1 MQIYNFNQRVVR
13 PCVTYCA
20 CRKFIDETNGF
31 SPTSR
36 PPDHSHSTPLRAR
49 IRCYF
54 AIYCFQNSVTMLLLS
69 FTALSAV
76 LFVCEGI
83 PAPSN
88 NKGNSEGYEQGVE
101 QRFDSPS
108 SNGELDNLIMRPE
121 LYGEPPA
128 MEGLSSGYD
137 SRRRKRGSGTKVG
150 GAGAAT
156 KVATKNG
163 SGKKNLKPEE
173 HDAPSPIDSGL
184 HDQEARRRKRG
195 SGTKVGGAA
204 ASAKTATK
212 NSGGNK
218 KNFRPLMGR
227 RKRDSSLSAADVRAL
242 LNLWEAQERRKQE
255 WNANQWAADHYYGR
269 VNPVDEDQPEV
280 DENGDIWFNEPLL
293 VGAREHDYPHHSYF
307 SEQNRIALN
316 RGFPDMY
323 QADPNEIAQRFEEA
337 RRKRQYANK
346 VKRFMVARK
355 RSDGM
360 MHQNNYRPRDDLYTL
375 AELLRS
381 APRVQEQDMPVYR
394 RLIL

>member
-1 MQIYNFNQRVVR
+1 
-13 PCVTYCA
+13 
-20 CRKFIDETNGF
+20 
-31 SPTSR
+31 
-36 PPDHSHSTPLRAR
+36 
-49 IRCYF
+49 
-54 AIYCFQNSVTMLLLS
+54 MLFVSL
-69 FTALSAV
+69 TAAFAV
-76 LFVCEGI
+76 LFVVNAIPTPTNKDGVQIGELPENWDQTKDDTQSLFLNKSDKNDLEPYPLALSEEGNVE
-83 PAPSN
+83 A
-88 NKGNSEGYEQGVE
+88 YEQNVD
-101 QRFDSPS
+101 QRFDNPQST
-108 SNGELDNLIMRPE
+108 GELDNLIMRSE
-121 LYGEPPA
+121 LYGEPPS

-156 KVATKNG
+156 KVATKSG

-173 HDAPSPIDSGL
+173 VLSPVESMSQDHDVHRL
-184 HDQEARRRKRG
+184 KRG

-218 KNFRPLMGR
+218 KNLRPISER
-227 RKRDSSLSAADVRAL
+227 RKRDSGLSAADVRAL

-255 WNANQWAADHYYGR
+255 WNANRWAAATEHNGWYNRMNALD
-269 VNPVDEDQPEV
+269 DEQPEV
-280 DENGDIWFNEPLL
+280 DENGDVWYNEPVV
-293 VGAREHDYPHHSYF
+293 VGPRERDFPRHSYF
-307 SEQNRIALN
+307 SEQNRMALAH
-316 RGFPDMY
+316 GLPDLY
-323 QADPNEIAQRFEEA
+323 QVDPNELAQRYEEA

-346 VKRFMVARK
+346 MKRFMVARK

-381 APRVQEQDMPVYR
+381 APRVQEQDIPVYR

>member
-1 MQIYNFNQRVVR
+1 
-13 PCVTYCA
+13 
-20 CRKFIDETNGF
+20 
-31 SPTSR
+31 
-36 PPDHSHSTPLRAR
+36 
-49 IRCYF
+49 
-54 AIYCFQNSVTMLLLS
+54 MLLIAL
-69 FTALSAV
+69 TALSAV
-76 LFVCEGI
+76 LLVCDGVPTPTNAKDGGPIGELPENWDQTKDDTQSLFLNKSDKNDLEPYPLALSEEG
-83 PAPSN
+83 N
-88 NKGNSEGYEQGVE
+88 VEGYEQGVE
-101 QRFDSPS
+101 QRFDSPQS
-108 SNGELDNLIMRPE
+108 TGELDNLIMRPE

-156 KVATKNG
+156 KVATKSG
-163 SGKKNLKPEE
+163 SGKKNLKSEE
-173 HDAPSPIDSGL
+173 HDALSPLDSAS
-184 HDQEARRRKRG
+184 HDQDAHRRKRG

-218 KNFRPLMGR
+218 KNFRPISER
-227 RKRDSSLSAADVRAL
+227 RKRDSGLSAADVRAL

-255 WNANQWAADHYYGR
+255 WNANQWAADRYYGR
-269 VNPVDEDQPEV
+269 VNTVEDEQPEV
-280 DENGDIWFNEPLL
+280 DENGDIWYNEP
-293 VGAREHDYPHHSYF
+293 VVISPREREYPHHSYF
-307 SEQNRIALN
+307 SEQNRMAMTH
-316 RGFPDMY
+316 GYPDMY
-323 QADPNEIAQRFEEA
+323 QVDPSELAQRYEEA

-355 RSDGM
+355 RSDNM

-381 APRVQEQDMPVYR
+381 APRIQEQEIPVYR